1 LIAYIL
7 GYLPCDEMMLCLEHP
22 FVDFGFVRII
32 VIALLASLMD
42 LESNQELGIVVHRIE
57 PHEIIYLPLRN
68 QVLVQIPN
76 ELPPIGVAVLSLWE

>member
-1 LIAYIL
+1 
-7 GYLPCDEMMLCLEHP
+7 MEHLS
-22 FVDFGFVRII
+22 VEFGFVRMV

-42 LESNQELGIVVHRIE
+42 LESNRELGIVVHGIE

-76 ELPPIGVAVLSLWE
+76 ELPPIAFAVLLLLE

>member
-7 GYLPCDEMMLCLEHP
+7 GYLLCDEMMLCLGHR
-22 FVDFGFVRII
+22 FVEFGFVRIG

-42 LESNQELGIVVHRIE
+42 LESNRELGIVVHRIE
-57 PHEIIYLPLRN
+57 PHEIIYLALRN

-76 ELPPIGVAVLSLWE
+76 ELSPIAVAVLSLLE